1 MKEILTAN
9 ISKQTSRIAL
19 LIFII
24 LCVILYFYRMTT
36 YTFLIV
42 EFNDA
47 RPVRNK
53 IPVYYKGYRVGKV
66 EKIKPNKDFTSTMVY
81 IVLYTPHIKL
91 PGNTTALLTRE
102 KRDRNEFDFINL
114 IYPEHPS
121 ETFLKNGDR
130 LTGFATV
137 DIQDFFSQKAKSR
150 ELDIM
155 KNNINGLLTSLTD
168 TAEALTGLF
177 QILQDTVNE
186 NRPNIKTTTTNLASM
201 SDNLKLFSKKLNNSI
216 NEKQLKNTLSNVDAT
231 SGSVVITSKNLEDIT
246 KNIDAIT
253 GSVNTSMPQVTTSL
267 STTERIV
274 KNVEEITTG
283 INCTLRQSFG
293 GLRLIFGKP
302 IKMTPCKCIPNCKN
316 TPK

>member
-1 MKEILTAN
+1 
-9 ISKQTSRIAL
+9 
-19 LIFII
+19 
-24 LCVILYFYRMTT
+24 
-36 YTFLIV
+36 
-42 EFNDA
+42 
-47 RPVRNK
+47 
-53 IPVYYKGYRVGKV
+53 
-66 EKIKPNKDFTSTMVY
+66 
-81 IVLYTPHIKL
+81 
-91 PGNTTALLTRE
+91 
-102 KRDRNEFDFINL
+102 
-114 IYPEHPS
+114 
-121 ETFLKNGDR
+121 
-130 LTGFATV
+130 
-137 DIQDFFSQKAKSR
+137 
-150 ELDIM
+150 
-155 KNNINGLLTSLTD
+155 
-168 TAEALTGLF
+168 
-177 QILQDTVNE
+177 
-186 NRPNIKTTTTNLASM
+186 M